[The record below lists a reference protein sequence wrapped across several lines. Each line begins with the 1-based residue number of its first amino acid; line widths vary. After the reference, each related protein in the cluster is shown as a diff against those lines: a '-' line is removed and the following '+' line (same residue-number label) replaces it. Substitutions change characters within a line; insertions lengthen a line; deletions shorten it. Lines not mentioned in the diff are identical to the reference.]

1 MESCE
6 RLSSEVRGGLPALVS
21 TELEMPVVSFA
32 DGRPA
37 PPDVFLRLWQVLSEA
52 GWQAKEFGVVR
63 EYPVAGPCIA
73 SQQVVTTDTGPLL
86 EIATAPA
93 VSLGSLAEQ
102 LRALETE
109 AWAALA
115 ELGYAP
121 LGCGVHPTLRP
132 IPEDYYRYRTGRSS
146 YDYAIRTR
154 GWNHWTIV
162 DKAAVQEL
170 VDVPFA
176 DAPRATRLLHR
187 LAGLMNFLL
196 RNDPDLSGEY
206 GGRLSVR
213 HLAWRGH
220 VPRSGPFAADAC
232 RVGLPVRE
240 ILGWRDYASLLWESA
255 PMFLIGTKSEGLA
268 WVPEHPTLL
277 RFLREAPRGGWRA
290 RTLSGAETRVVPE
303 LSHVVQSDWT
313 YFGFARIRW
322 KWRDDGAGVDGLV
335 RAWDRGEIEE
345 YLAGRLEKVVIENR
359 CNSAQPP
366 GDELVSVALVAGLL
380 ANLGESEEFALR
392 ESYGFWA
399 DVLEAS
405 TTLPFGS
412 TVSGRS
418 IPALSRELVEIAR
431 RGLVRRGE
439 PDAEGALSALDLRI
453 DERLSPAEALLRE
466 FRRFGPE
473 GVIRLSR
480 FR

>member
-1 MESCE
+1 
-6 RLSSEVRGGLPALVS
+6 VPALVS
-21 TELEMPVVSFA
+21 TELEMPVVSLA

-37 PPDVFLRLWQVLSEA
+37 PPDVFLRLWKVLSGS

-63 EYPVAGPCIA
+63 DVPLAGPCIA

-93 VSLGSLAEQ
+93 VSLGDLDAQ
-102 LRALETE
+102 LRSLETE
-109 AWAALA
+109 AFAPLA
-115 ELGYAP
+115 GLGYAP

-132 IPEDYYRYRTGRSS
+132 VPEDYYRYRTGRSS

-170 VDVPFA
+170 VDVPFS

-213 HLAWRGH
+213 PLAWRGH

-232 RVGLPVRE
+232 RVGMPARE

-277 RFLREAPRGGWRA
+277 RFLREAPSGGWRA
-290 RTLSGAETRVVPE
+290 RTLSGGETRVVPE
-303 LSHVVQSDWT
+303 LSHVAQSDWT

-322 KWRDDGAGVDGLV
+322 KWRDDGSGVDALV

-366 GDELVSVALVAGLL
+366 GDELASVALVAGLL
-380 ANLGESEEFALR
+380 ANLGESEELALR
-392 ESYGFWA
+392 EPYGFWA

-418 IPALSRELVEIAR
+418 IPALARELVDVAR
-431 RGLVRRGE
+431 RGLVLRGE
-439 PDAEGALSALDLRI
+439 PDPDGALRALDRRI
-453 DERLSPAEALLRE
+453 DERLSPAEALLGE
-466 FRRFGPE
+466 YRRSGVE
-473 GVIRLSR
+473 GVIRFSL
-480 FR
+480 FP

>member
-1 MESCE
+1 
-6 RLSSEVRGGLPALVS
+6 
-21 TELEMPVVSFA
+21 MPVVSLE

-37 PPDVFLRLWQVLSEA
+37 PPGAFLDLWKALSGA
-52 GWQAKEFGVVR
+52 GGWQRQEFGVVR
-63 EYPVAGPCIA
+63 EHPEAGPCLA
-73 SQQVVTTDTGPLL
+73 SQQAVTTDTGPLL

-93 VSLGSLAEQ
+93 VSLTSLAAQ
-102 LRALETE
+102 LHSLEAE

-115 ELGYAP
+115 SLGWVP

-132 IPEDYYRYRTGRSS
+132 VPEDYYRYRTGRAS

-154 GWNHWTIV
+154 GWSHWTIV

-213 HLAWRGH
+213 PLAWRGH
-220 VPRSGPFAADAC
+220 VPRSGPFAADAS
-232 RVGLPVRE
+232 RVGLPARE
-240 ILGWRDYASLLWESA
+240 VLGWRDYASLLWDCA

-277 RFLREAPRGGWRA
+277 RFLREAPSGGWEA
-290 RTLSGAETRVVPE
+290 RTLSGAATRVVPE

-322 KWRDDGAGVDGLV
+322 KWRSDGPGVGELV

-345 YLAGRLEKVVIENR
+345 YLATRLEKVVLENR

-366 GDELVSVALVAGLL
+366 GDELASVALVAGLL
-380 ANLGESEEFALR
+380 ANLDEAEEFALR
-392 ESYGFWA
+392 EPWTFWV
-399 DVLEAS
+399 DLLEAS
-405 TTLPFGS
+405 TELPFDS
-412 TVSGRS
+412 TLSGRA
-418 IPALSRELVEIAR
+418 IPALSRELVDLAR
-431 RGLVRRGE
+431 RGLVLRGE
-439 PDAEGALSALDLRI
+439 PDADGALRALDRRI
-453 DERLSPAEALLRE
+453 EEKLSPAETLARE
-466 FRRFGPE
+466 FQRSGAE